1 MRTTTTKT
9 TQIFTSYAPEMR
21 EDLSFKLLTP
31 QKDTKDDFLTLPT
44 KEAVA
49 ATATKNTNKTTQEIR
64 DLCDRR

>member
-44 KEAVA
+44 KEAA
-49 ATATKNTNKTTQEIR
+49 AFKPFPHF
-64 DLCDRR
+64 